1 VHGPVLGSSGSVA
14 LTLRDVTRENLAG
27 SVDGFF
33 GVAHARSLTDFVAA
47 GREIVGS
54 LNLTYADA
62 KGNIAYAHVG
72 SVPIRLATD
81 NPFLPHP
88 GIGTDEWQGF
98 IPAAQLPF
106 TMNPDQGW
114 LTNWNNKPEAGWSN
128 ASSGFWGWG
137 PVQRVQVIMRQLAAL
152 APHSATVSTLENIIR
167 TTGEITESPV
177 GSESNVFVQALLPM
191 MLAHLDSSADS
202 RLPAIQSLLT
212 SWNQLR
218 IDANN
223 DGTYDSPA
231 VTVFNAWFSSF
242 VNAAFV
248 PKTGAV
254 DDPTSVDPVT
264 IADMAA
270 RLFEGSSA
278 ALPLNDNYLGTTTP
292 TQATTQALINA
303 LDQLT
308 TQYGTPDTTRWLTPD
323 AMIHYSPLGA
333 GSVPDIM
340 WMNRGTYNQ
349 IIHVGHGSH
358 FYGENVVAPGQSGDV
373 RSPYFADQLSLYAT
387 WQYKPMRLTRNDL
400 NGQIT
405 STTVFY
411 VS

>member
-1 VHGPVLGSSGSVA
+1 
-14 LTLRDVTRENLAG
+14 
-27 SVDGFF
+27 
-33 GVAHARSLTDFVAA
+33 
-47 GREIVGS
+47 
-54 LNLTYADA
+54 
-62 KGNIAYAHVG
+62 
-72 SVPIRLATD
+72 
-81 NPFLPHP
+81 
-88 GIGTDEWQGF
+88 
-98 IPAAQLPF
+98 
-106 TMNPDQGW
+106 
-114 LTNWNNKPEAGWSN
+114 
-128 ASSGFWGWG
+128 
-137 PVQRVQVIMRQLAAL
+137 MRQLAAL
-152 APHSATVSTLENIIR
+152 PPHSATVSTLENIIK
-167 TTGEITESPV
+167 TTGQITESPV

-191 MLAHLDSSADS
+191 MLAHLDSTSDS

-231 VTVFNAWFSSF
+231 VTVFNAWYSSF
-242 VNAAFV
+242 VNTVFV

-254 DDPTSVDPVT
+254 GDSTSVDPVT

-292 TQATTQALINA
+292 TQAATQALINA

-333 GSVPDIM
+333 GSVPDII

-349 IIHVGHGSH
+349 IIHVGNGRGGDGHGEEGST
-358 FYGENVVAPGQSGDV
+358 FFGENVVAPGQSGDA
-373 RSPYFADQLSLYAT
+373 RSAYFADQLPLYAS
-387 WQYKPMRLTRNDL
+387 WQYKPMRLTRTDL
-400 NGQIT
+400 NGHIT
-405 STTVFY
+405 SSTVFF